1 MELERPANFQ
11 ERLTAFDIDEAV
23 RQKLRAIGPEIASA
37 VKEGTRAGIRR
48 VSNISVAA
56 AAMLKHGLRLTD
68 LENQH
73 FTLLLTG
80 DLGDASYEHACQ
92 SLVEQYSAFEIT
104 VRAHVTIASCVLRAA
119 IAEIAPKY
127 RFKGA
132 RLAEMTNALTA
143 AFTYDMASIFA
154 VYQDGA
160 LRELV
165 SRRAAVDNAMS
176 DFEPVIAD
184 VTGSILNAAKS
195 LDEGSATLKDSALRT
210 VDVVKSASQ
219 IAVESTQ
226 GMASSAQA
234 TEELHLSINE
244 IARAVGL
251 GSESAKHAVKN
262 AEDAKCTLDGLVKIA
277 AQVGSV
283 VTVISSIAQQ
293 TNLLALNATIE
304 AAHAGAAGRGFA
316 VVASEV
322 KALSA
327 RTAEATREITQQIQ
341 AMQESTLASAERMS
355 NVIEAVTQAASTTN
369 SIAVAIDQQRAVT
382 KSIAET
388 VARVAEVANRSSAD
402 LAAVSDSASRGLVT
416 SEEIVGWSSRLAA
429 NAQSLQ
435 TNVDGF
441 YKRIRIA

>member
-1 MELERPANFQ
+1 MKFERPLDFQ
-11 ERLTAFDIDEAV
+11 ARLSAYGVDEAV
-23 RQKLRAIGPEIASA
+23 RQKLRAVGRQLSSA
-37 VKEGTRAGIRR
+37 VIQGTQDAIRA
-48 VSNISVAA
+48 VSRMSSVSEV
-56 AAMLKHGLRLTD
+56 MSKHGRLLTD
-68 LENQH
+68 LEIRH
-73 FTLLLTG
+73 FTVLLAG
-80 DLGDASYEHACQ
+80 DFGEPYLSSCQ
-92 SLVEQYSAFEIT
+92 SLLEQYSDLGVT
-104 VRAHVTIASCVLRAA
+104 PRTHVATSSAVLKAS

-127 RFKGA
+127 RFKGVQ
-132 RLAEMTNALTA
+132 LAEIMIALTA
-143 AFTYDMASIFA
+143 AFTFDIATTFA

-160 LRELV
+160 VRDLM
-165 SRRAAVDNAMS
+165 SRRTTVDDAIS
-176 DFEPVIAD
+176 DFEPTIAD
-184 VTGSILNAAKS
+184 VANSILSAAKS
-195 LDEGSATLKDSALRT
+195 LDEGSTNLKDSALRT
-210 VDVVKSASQ
+210 VEVVKSASQ

-244 IARAVGL
+244 IARAVGM

-262 AEDAKCTLDGLVKIA
+262 AEDAKYTLDDLVKIA
-277 AQVGSV
+277 GQVGSV

-402 LAAVSDSASRGLVT
+402 LAAVSEAASRGLVT
-416 SEEIVGWSSRLAA
+416 SEEITGWSGRLAGS
-429 NAQSLQ
+429 AQSLQ
-435 TNVDGF
+435 VNVADF
-441 YKRIRIA
+441 YKRIRMA

>member
-1 MELERPANFQ
+1 MKFDRPVDLAS
-11 ERLTAFDIDEAV
+11 RLATYGLDEAA
-23 RQKLRAIGPEIASA
+23 RGKLRALAREIAPA
-37 VKEGTRAGIRR
+37 LEPGTREGLQALSG
-48 VSNISVAA
+48 SSSAA
-56 AAMLKHGLRLTD
+56 AAISKHERRIFEVELEHFEVLLGGEIGAAYLQSCLDLLQKYEEFGLTPRTHIAVSNYVFNAAVTDLARKRRFNGLRLAEATRVLNCAFSFD
-68 LENQH
+68 LATVFAIYQDGSTQE
-73 FTLLLTG
+73 
-80 DLGDASYEHACQ
+80 
-92 SLVEQYSAFEIT
+92 LVARKQAVDGAISAFEPI
-104 VRAHVTIASCVLRAA
+104 
-119 IAEIAPKY
+119 IAE
-127 RFKGA
+127 
-132 RLAEMTNALTA
+132 
-143 AFTYDMASIFA
+143 
-154 VYQDGA
+154 
-160 LRELV
+160 V
-165 SRRAAVDNAMS
+165 S
-176 DFEPVIAD
+176 E
-184 VTGSILNAAKS
+184 SILNAAKS
-195 LDEGSATLKDSALRT
+195 LDEGSATLKESALRT
-210 VDVVKSASQ
+210 VDVVRSASQ

-244 IARAVGL
+244 IARAVGM

-262 AEDAKCTLDGLVKIA
+262 AEDAKFTLDDLVKIA

-283 VTVISSIAQQ
+283 VTAISGIAQQ

-355 NVIEAVTQAASTTN
+355 NVIDAVTQAASTTN

-402 LAAVSDSASRGLVT
+402 LAAVSESASRGLVT
-416 SEEIVGWSSRLAA
+416 SEEIVAWSSRLAGS
-429 NAQSLQ
+429 AQSLQ
-435 TNVDGF
+435 TNVADLYQRVRF
-441 YKRIRIA
+441 A